1 MRSSRNIHHIWRQ
14 TDEDMTMRITT
25 ILLALTL
32 SACATP
38 AAMTSWGK
46 PGVSLVDY
54 RLDSAQCIIEASGS
68 GSSQGTDAN
77 GNPKPDNQTS
87 DTSGSR
93 GGTNGPGGLASGG
106 AIVYSGSA
114 SPEDAN
120 QAAMQQRAQEMNAKR
135 AQKLGME
142 RCLASRGYR
151 QFKLTPE
158 QSAKLASLPEGSAER
173 REYLHKLGSDPAVV
187 TAQSL

>member
-1 MRSSRNIHHIWRQ
+1 
-14 TDEDMTMRITT
+14 MRITT
-25 ILLALTL
+25 ALIAMAAL

-38 AAMTSWGK
+38 AGMTSWGK
-46 PGVSLVDY
+46 PGVSMADY
-54 RLDSAQCIIEASGS
+54 RLDSGQCIIEASG
-68 GSSQGTDAN
+68 GGPTQGADASTSKSTD
-77 GNPKPDNQTS
+77 PNQTS

-93 GGTNGPGGLASGG
+93 GGTNGPAGVASGG

-120 QAAMQQRAQEMNAKR
+120 QAAIQQRAQELSAKR
-135 AQKLGME
+135 AQKLNLE

-158 QSAKLASLPEGSAER
+158 QTAHLAKLPEGSAER
-173 REYLHKLGSDPAVV
+173 RTYLHSIGSDPAVMK
-187 TAQSL
+187 AQGL